1 MKYKQ
6 KYLSR
11 REFLS
16 ISAGFLGI
24 NIAGGAFW
32 KCKISKSEPLF
43 RFGVV
48 ADAQY
53 CDCEPKTDKGRY
65 YRATPAKLQE
75 AVDFASFGTV
85 LAIYRRLKMPKY
97 HVLGNHDF
105 PAEHEHAEV
114 MEKLGM
120 ARSYYDFCVKGW
132 RFIVLDGNDISLQ
145 AYSQTSLQYKQAK
158 ALLDKMES
166 DGLVNTK
173 KCNGAIDSEQ
183 ITWLKKTLKAACDTQ
198 EKVIIF
204 CHFPIWPQG
213 KLNLWNDT
221 EILGVIEPYD
231 CLKAY
236 INGHVHKGGY
246 GLRNGIHYL
255 TIEGMLDTPD
265 TNAYAVIE
273 VYPDFLKVAG
283 FGRVPERILEIR

>member
-1 MKYKQ
+1 
-6 KYLSR
+6 
-11 REFLS
+11 
-16 ISAGFLGI
+16 
-24 NIAGGAFW
+24 
-32 KCKISKSEPLF
+32 
-43 RFGVV
+43 
-48 ADAQY
+48 
-53 CDCEPKTDKGRY
+53 
-65 YRATPAKLQE
+65 
-75 AVDFASFGTV
+75 FASFDTV
-85 LAIYRRLKMPKY
+85 LAIYRQLKMPKY

-120 ARSYYDFCVKGW
+120 ARPYYDFGLKGW
-132 RFIVLDGNDISLQ
+132 RFIILDGNDISLQ
-145 AYSQTSLQYKQAK
+145 ACSRTSLQYKQAK
-158 ALLDKMES
+158 ALLNKMES

-183 ITWLKKTLKAACDTQ
+183 IRWLKKTLKAACDTQ
-198 EKVIIF
+198 EKVIIC

-221 EILGVIEPYD
+221 EMLGVIEPYD